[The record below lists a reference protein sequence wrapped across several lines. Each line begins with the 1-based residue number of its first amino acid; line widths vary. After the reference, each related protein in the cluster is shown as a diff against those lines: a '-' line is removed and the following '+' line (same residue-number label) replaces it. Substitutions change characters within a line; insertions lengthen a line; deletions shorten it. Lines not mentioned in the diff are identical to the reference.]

1 MEIIDCHAHIY
12 PEKIAAKAVSGISD
26 FYSIKMTGC
35 GTAENL
41 IADGKKAGIT
51 GYLVHS
57 VATSPKHVETINNF
71 IAEECK
77 KYSFFH
83 GFGTSHQDHP
93 DKVGEAEKARALG
106 LKGIK
111 LHPDT
116 QGFDIDDER
125 MLELYAYMQDAGMI
139 LLLHTGDYRYDHSHP
154 SRVKKILREFPRL
167 KVIAAH
173 FGGWSIPDLALEYL
187 ENESCYVDT
196 SSSIMYTG
204 KKRAAELIRKYG
216 SERVLFGSDFPM
228 WSPAKELETVMSLG
242 LRDNELENILFK
254 NAEELL
260 NRSR

>member
-12 PEKIAAKAVSGISD
+12 PEKIAAKAVEGISS
-26 FYSIKMTGC
+26 FYSIEMTGM

-41 IADGKKAGIT
+41 IADGSEAGIT

-57 VATSPKHVETINNF
+57 VATSPKHVETINDF
-71 IAEECK
+71 IAEECA
-77 KYSFFH
+77 KYPFFY

-93 DKVGEAEKARALG
+93 DKVKEAERAALMG

-116 QGFDIDDER
+116 QGFDIDDKR
-125 MLELYAYMQDAGMI
+125 MLELYDYMQDKGLV

-154 SRVKKILREFPRL
+154 RRL
-167 KVIAAH
+167 KNILHMFPKLTVIGAH

-187 ENESCYVDT
+187 ENENCYVDT

-204 KKRAAELIRKYG
+204 KKRAAELIKKYG

-228 WSPAKELETVMSLG
+228 WSPAEELETVMSLG
-242 LRDNELENILFK
+242 LTDGEYENILYK
-254 NAEELL
+254 NAKRILG
-260 NRSR
+260 